1 MLVCTCICLQPHSK
15 CKKNRIYYSVTKK
28 RIKVTCGVLVKV
40 ALGKGS
46 IWKAWKRLLF
56 RNLTNEVIFFKLQ
69 LKLKFS
75 TVVVPVI
82 SLKTHKVTDRTN
94 KQHVYSYLFRYIQ
107 PLIALRW
114 NNFLFP
120 NSSLEKKIIE
130 NSAQLCD
137 KVVYV
142 QYCWS
147 KYKTKYFLKCSF
159 NSVNI
164 NEILLDIA
172 REIIWMLL

>member
-1 MLVCTCICLQPHSK
+1 MLVCTYICLQPHSK
-15 CKKNRIYYSVTKK
+15 CKKNRMYYSVTKK
-28 RIKVTCGVLVKV
+28 WINVTCGVLVKV

-46 IWKAWKRLLF
+46 IWKPWKRLLF
-56 RNLTNEVIFFKLQ
+56 RNLTNELIFFKLQ

-120 NSSLEKKIIE
+120 NSSLEKK
-130 NSAQLCD
+130 SL
-137 KVVYV
+137 KTVHSYV
-142 QYCWS
+142 IKLYMS
-147 KYKTKYFLKCSF
+147 STAE
-159 NSVNI
+159 VNI
-164 NEILLDIA
+164 KQNIFSSVLLTV
-172 REIIWMLL
+172 WT